1 MIYEMLT
8 EENLEI
14 VHVMT
19 KQLIIR
25 AGQCTKIKAKVLD
38 ENDNTVGRLMKI
50 FGPVSNPYGLVN
62 LNKEVKEPQKLRLI
76 C

>member
-1 MIYEMLT
+1 MLAK
-8 EENLEI
+8 ENLEI
-14 VHVMT
+14 VHVMN
-19 KQLIIR
+19 KQLVVR

-38 ENDNTVGRLMKI
+38 QNDKIVGRLMKI

-62 LNKEVKEPQKLRLI
+62 LNEEVKEPDKLRLI

>member
-1 MIYEMLT
+1 MLAK
-8 EENLEI
+8 ENLEI
-14 VHVMT
+14 VHVMN
-19 KQLIIR
+19 KQLVVR

-38 ENDNTVGRLMKI
+38 QNDKIVGRLMKI

-62 LNKEVKEPQKLRLI
+62 LNEEVKEPEKLRLI